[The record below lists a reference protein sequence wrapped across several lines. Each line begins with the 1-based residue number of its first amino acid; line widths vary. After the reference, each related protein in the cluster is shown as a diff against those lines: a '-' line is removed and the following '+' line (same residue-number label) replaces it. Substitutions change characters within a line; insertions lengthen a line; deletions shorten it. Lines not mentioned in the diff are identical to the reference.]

1 MISSF
6 DYYKQIESPEMYL
19 CNPDQRFL
27 CALNGE
33 NRKLTLRFN
42 DLSELTFTVPK
53 IEGTESSYNLIETKR
68 LIFIDK
74 IGWFQI
80 TTVTETIEGDK
91 CSKSVTAKS
100 HQTVFSDRG
109 FVTEERVY
117 MFYNPND
124 PRDEKY
130 DSNNKSAI
138 PSVCGQLYQQLGIRI
153 ALNKSDIEPSY
164 DRKDWTLI
172 YIDPILH
179 FHSRSYS
186 GMYEPDESFDNIC
199 RSFEANSE
207 TNGYDF
213 MVNQVEEAFE
223 VIFEFDFLYHT
234 IKVKTIEDITTPTSI
249 YLSFENVI
257 NTLDVKENAE
267 DIVTVMTCDGN
278 DLDIRTVNPMG
289 TNYIV
294 DFSYYKRLVNDDGVE
309 YPWMSKELIKAL
321 DDWEIEFNRW
331 RVDDSSRTG
340 HTKGYST
347 LVKEVQALYEQ
358 KAQADADRQY
368 ANLKL
373 TDMQA
378 ARDQYLDGDDKPLEG
393 SGYVTAESVDVG
405 SKSMLSKS
413 RFYTTPFS
421 DTVTIT
427 GHTKGAKATKVT
439 DDNGGYHYEFAF
451 DDAGRSGTPRSFI
464 ETYIDSEK
472 IEDNANIPFYF
483 MDEDNRSYC
492 KLTVEAEVGVVKDA
506 DGFISGNGTVE
517 VNGVTFTVTT
527 INGVYTITLPN
538 GQTITASQSN
548 SYFVYNGTRYRI
560 LSGADEIVTLY
571 GFFISGFERYTTYAE
586 TKGNT
591 GWVDIWQNHIDRD
604 LKPVSDALQQDI
616 NAIEAEM
623 AYICEQCSIKEYI
636 QRRSQDLYNELSVYW
651 IEGSYSND
659 NFATYDT
666 TTMAERIDLANELM
680 DAAKKDLAKSA
691 QPQFELTV
699 DSINFIKIL
708 EFKQFT
714 DELELGKVI
723 TIEREDGVYYR
734 PALMTLEYNLDSTDT
749 FTMTFSNASKPG
761 DTSMTFADL
770 IKESSSISRTVA
782 ANWSMLTDYSRNK
795 IALTNLVL
803 QPLDRTLRAANSNMS
818 SQAFVIDDTGIL
830 GRKYTDDSDTGFSP
844 KQMRILNNVLMFTD
858 DNWAT
863 AKTALGNI
871 LYEDGDGQTKE
882 AYGLVA
888 EVLVGSLL
896 LGESMRI
903 RNEGNT
909 IDLNSLGITIKDGS
923 DNVVF
928 NAGTDGDVYVRGSI
942 FATDLVLENGVQI
955 KYENGAQVFV
965 TMENGYMKTSDYVYE
980 GGIYSKSGMC
990 IDFENQF
997 IRAENFSVDSTGS
1010 LNARSGNIGELL
1022 IEQKNGFLA
1031 STVAHQA
1038 SANVVVTIPQGEIG
1052 YNSGI
1057 GNWWL
1062 YGHLQTFTLADLGVQ
1077 DPDAIM
1083 GELTIT
1089 AEGASTY
1096 RDVDVYAVSAEGAEL
1111 HGWVQMKT
1119 NGQPLA
1125 TAQHL
1130 GVQVSFTYYTP
1141 SRASSVYS
1149 LFHSKDDTFNICSS
1163 GNSSILT
1170 ITNTRIGNA
1179 DIVALT
1185 TPKATIGSLV
1195 LEGATLVCDGASV
1208 DFGYA
1213 SGDNYEASVDFV
1225 GSTIMVYIK
1234 GGLLPYDMRFPII
1247 YRDAGSN
1254 SDKTTTVLVKGNT
1267 NMGKV
1272 ELEIFE
1278 EVTSATFTS
1287 GYTTKSFNINTY
1299 ERSIRLSGATLVSSG
1314 SWNSSYSCRVG
1325 WSLGTSDERWHTLY
1339 AINVGTSSA
1348 SIKTIY
1354 GDQIYQN
1361 GTEISSS
1368 DRSLKNSIEYISE
1381 ADNLSTFFDSL
1392 KPATFKYNNGTSGRR
1407 HMGLIAQDVQASLA
1421 ECGISQTDNAVFC
1434 SWKVTDK
1441 DGNETE
1447 TCGIRYEELIP
1458 LAIYEIQELKKKV
1471 QSLEGEL
1478 KVQKGEVENEV
1489 K

>member
-1 MISSF
+1 MKSSF
-6 DYYKQIESPEMYL
+6 DYYKRIESPEMYL

-33 NRKLTLRFN
+33 DRILTLRFN

-53 IEGTESSYNLIETKR
+53 IEGTESSYNLVETKR
-68 LIFIDK
+68 LVFVDK

-124 PRDEKY
+124 PLDEKY
-130 DSNNKSAI
+130 DSNNKAAI
-138 PSVCGQLYQQLGIRI
+138 PSVCGQLYKQLGIRI

-267 DIVTVMTCDGN
+267 EIVTVMTCDGN

-321 DDWEIEFNRW
+321 DDWEVEFNRW

-358 KAQADADRQY
+358 KAQADADIQY

-393 SGYVTAESVDVG
+393 SGYVMAESVDVG

-439 DDNGGYHYEFAF
+439 DDNGGYHYEFSF

-517 VNGVTFTVTT
+517 VKGVTFTVTT
-527 INGVYTITLPN
+527 NNGVYTITLPN

-591 GWVDIWQNHIDRD
+591 GWVDIWQNHINRD

-616 NAIEAEM
+616 SAIEAEM

-782 ANWSMLTDYSRNK
+782 ANWSSLTDYTRNK
-795 IALTNLVL
+795 DDITSLIMA
-803 QPLDRTLRAANSNMS
+803 PLDRTLRAAQDNMS
-818 SQAFVIDDTGIL
+818 RQQFIVDETGIL
-830 GRKYTDDSDTGFSP
+830 GRKWSDDSQTTFE
-844 KQMRILNNVLMFTD
+844 KEQIRIINNTILFTN
-858 DNWAT
+858 DNWET
-863 AKTALGNI
+863 AALALGRVH
-871 LYEDGDGQTKE
+871 YGDNKE

-888 EVLVGSLL
+888 SVLVGELI
-896 LGESMRI
+896 LGEAMSIGSKSERVRI
-903 RNEGNT
+903 DDSGIVIKNDDGDDVFYGDPNGN
-909 IDLNSLGITIKDGS
+909 LTIKGTIRASAGNFGVLTIENDGS
-923 DNVVF
+923 
-928 NAGTDGDVYVRGSI
+928 I
-942 FATDLVLENGVQI
+942 
-955 KYENGAQVFV
+955 
-965 TMENGYMKTSDYVYE
+965 TSTT
-980 GGIYSKSGMC
+980 GH
-990 IDFENQF
+990 
-997 IRAENFSVDSTGS
+997 FSVDKNGNLIAKGGGTIGGYTITDKALTSGNVGMSSDTTSGAYAFWAGNTVPANALFSVTNEGVMNAQAGQIGGIHFTPLKDTSGLYNDEFFLGTARNESTQNLETILGFGAITRDADGLRFTPDTLLTDSIVRSPSGEFTTITGS
-1010 LNARSGNIGELL
+1010 SITAWNSVRAMSILAPSSISSTTGFYFGYGNGSAYYTARLTVSG
-1022 IEQKNGFLA
+1022 
-1031 STVAHQA
+1031 
-1038 SANVVVTIPQGEIG
+1038 VTIWLRI
-1052 YNSGI
+1052 YNQNGQEVT
-1057 GNWWL
+1057 L
-1062 YGHLQTFTLADLGVQ
+1062 DEAKTFTVHYACIWGGDTVWNATVPAGSSSTSKNTNAFWGV
-1077 DPDAIM
+1077 D
-1083 GELTIT
+1083 
-1089 AEGASTY
+1089 
-1096 RDVDVYAVSAEGAEL
+1096 
-1111 HGWVQMKT
+1111 
-1119 NGQPLA
+1119 
-1125 TAQHL
+1125 
-1130 GVQVSFTYYTP
+1130 YYTFSAP
-1141 SRASSVYS
+1141 ATSKSNHSYS
-1149 LFHSKDDTFNICSS
+1149 F
-1163 GNSSILT
+1163 
-1170 ITNTRIGNA
+1170 
-1179 DIVALT
+1179 
-1185 TPKATIGSLV
+1185 LV
-1195 LEGATLVCDGASV
+1195 
-1208 DFGYA
+1208 
-1213 SGDNYEASVDFV
+1213 SGDSAANNITSR
-1225 GSTIMVYIK
+1225 GN
-1234 GGLLPYDMRFPII
+1234 LLPYTDGTFDLGSGARMWNMI
-1247 YRDAGSN
+1247 YCS
-1254 SDKTTTVLVKGNT
+1254 
-1267 NMGKV
+1267 
-1272 ELEIFE
+1272 
-1278 EVTSATFTS
+1278 TSAAD
-1287 GYTTKSFNINTY
+1287 
-1299 ERSIRLSGATLVSSG
+1299 LSDSNEKHDIV
-1314 SWNSSYSCRVG
+1314 
-1325 WSLGTSDERWHTLY
+1325 D
-1339 AINVGTSSA
+1339 
-1348 SIKTIY
+1348 
-1354 GDQIYQN
+1354 
-1361 GTEISSS
+1361 
-1368 DRSLKNSIEYISE
+1368 ISE
-1381 ADNLSTFFDSL
+1381 IYDRVFDKL
-1392 KPATFKYNNGTSGRR
+1392 RPVTFKFNKNTSNRT
-1407 HMGLIAQDVQASLA
+1407 HIGLTGQNLKAAIIDSGLTTQ
-1421 ECGISQTDNAVFC
+1421 ECAAYC
-1434 SWKVTDK
+1434 EW
-1441 DGNETE
+1441 ETGE
-1447 TCGIRYEELIP
+1447 GDIGCGIRYGELVP
-1458 LAIYEIQELKKKV
+1458 LNIWEIQKLKERV
-1471 QSLEGEL
+1471 ALLEEKL
-1478 KVQKGEVENEV
+1478 MKQ
-1489 K
+1489 